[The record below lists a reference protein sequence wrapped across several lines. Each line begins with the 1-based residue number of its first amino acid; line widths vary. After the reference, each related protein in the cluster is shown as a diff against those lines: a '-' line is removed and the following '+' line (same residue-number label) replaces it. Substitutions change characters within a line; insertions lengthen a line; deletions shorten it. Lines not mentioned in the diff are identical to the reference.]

1 MPAEALRNAA
11 NDDRRSLKQ
20 SPPAPRIEK
29 CWIPKTDVDLIE
41 RMWQP
46 TRCRRK
52 IALKSLNAP

>member
-1 MPAEALRNAA
+1 MPAEALRKAA
-11 NDDRRSLKQ
+11 NARRSLKP

-29 CWIPKTDVDLIE
+29 CWIPETDVDPIE

-46 TRCRRK
+46 TTFRRK